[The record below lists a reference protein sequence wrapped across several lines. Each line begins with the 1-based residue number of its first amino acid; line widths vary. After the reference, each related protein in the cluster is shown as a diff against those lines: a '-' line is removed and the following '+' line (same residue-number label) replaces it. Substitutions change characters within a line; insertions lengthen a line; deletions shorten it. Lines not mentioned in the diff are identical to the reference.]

1 MKLLINKFM
10 LRHQGKLYKQGD
22 CVDLPRD
29 MAISL
34 AEQSAGAY
42 SLLPDVSECDTLEMP
57 EVAPERDTLEM
68 PEAVSESDTK
78 ETLES
83 APAKS
88 KPRTKTTKA
97 GTSRAA
103 GKTASS
109 SRAKK

>member
-10 LRHQGKLYKQGD
+10 LRHHGKLYKQGD

-57 EVAPERDTLEM
+57 EVAPECDTLEV
-68 PEAVSESDTK
+68 PETVSESDTLK
-78 ETLES
+78 P
-83 APAKS
+83 APTKS
-88 KPRTKTTKA
+88 KPRAKTTKA
-97 GTSRAA
+97 GTGRTA

>member
-42 SLLPDVSECDTLEMP
+42 SLLPDVSECDTLEM
-57 EVAPERDTLEM
+57 L
-68 PEAVSESDTK
+68 EAVSESDTK

-88 KPRTKTTKA
+88 KPRAKTAKA
-97 GTSRAA
+97 GTSRTA

-109 SRAKK
+109 RRAKK

>member
-57 EVAPERDTLEM
+57 EAVSECDTLE
-68 PEAVSESDTK
+68 
-78 ETLES
+78 TLKS

-88 KPRTKTTKA
+88 KPRAKTAKT
-97 GTSRAA
+97 GTGRTA

>member
-42 SLLPDVSECDTLEMP
+42 SLLPDVSECDTLEM
-57 EVAPERDTLEM
+57 L
-68 PEAVSESDTK
+68 EAVSESDTK

-88 KPRTKTTKA
+88 KPRAKTAKA
-97 GTSRAA
+97 GTSRTA

>member
-1 MKLLINKFM
+1 MKLLINRFM

-22 CVDLPRD
+22 CVDLPED

-42 SLLPDVSECDTLEMP
+42 SLLPDVSD
-57 EVAPERDTLEM
+57 
-68 PEAVSESDTK
+68 SDTK
-78 ETLES
+78 EVSEKVSDSDTLEV
-83 APAKS
+83 PKTVPTKS
-88 KPRTKTTKA
+88 KPRAKTAKA
-97 GTSRAA
+97 GTSRTA

>member
-10 LRHQGKLYKQGD
+10 LRQQGKLYKQGD

-57 EVAPERDTLEM
+57 GT
-68 PEAVSESDTK
+68 VSESDTL
-78 ETLES
+78 EMAETVSEPDTLES
-83 APAKS
+83 APTKS
-88 KPRTKTTKA
+88 KPRAKTTKA
-97 GTSRAA
+97 GTSRTA

>member
-57 EVAPERDTLEM
+57 E
-68 PEAVSESDTK
+68 AVSESDTLK
-78 ETLES
+78 
-83 APAKS
+83 PAQTKS
-88 KPRTKTTKA
+88 KPRAKTTKA
-97 GTSRAA
+97 GTGRTA

>member
-22 CVDLPRD
+22 CVDLPDD

-34 AEQSAGAY
+34 AEKSAGAY
-42 SLLPDVSECDTLEMP
+42 SVLSDVSD
-57 EVAPERDTLEM
+57 
-68 PEAVSESDTK
+68 SDTK
-78 ETLES
+78 EAAEMVSDSDTLEAPKT

-88 KPRTKTTKA
+88 K
-97 GTSRAA
+97 SRAKA
-103 GKTASS
+103 STNRTASS

>member
-1 MKLLINKFM
+1 MKLLIKRFM
-10 LRHQGKLYKQGD
+10 RGHEGKLYKRGD
-22 CVDLPRD
+22 WVDLPRD

-57 EVAPERDTLEM
+57 EAVSECDTLEM
-68 PEAVSESDTK
+68 LEAVSESDTK

-88 KPRTKTTKA
+88 KPRAKTAKA
-97 GTSRAA
+97 GTSRA
-103 GKTASS
+103 KQ
-109 SRAKK
+109 

>member
-1 MKLLINKFM
+1 MKLLTNKFM

-57 EVAPERDTLEM
+57 ETVSECDTLEVL
-68 PEAVSESDTK
+68 ETVSECDTK
-78 ETLES
+78 EILEP

-88 KPRTKTTKA
+88 KPRAKTTKA
-97 GTSRAA
+97 GTSRTA